1 MSIIYP
7 FLKSLLV
14 DRYIFFL
21 LIFFLSIHF
30 MPMKSLYPVQ
40 IIILKMWQK
49 PKGFQLLNITNNTG
63 QEHLDE
69 INLKLNIIKVDKI
82 HNRHKYQL
90 EIFHLNHIFILTKL
104 LSYVTCFPPKC
115 ISKVGVWESP
125 GYKTL
130 GKESTSL
137 LRIISM

>member
-1 MSIIYP
+1 
-7 FLKSLLV
+7 
-14 DRYIFFL
+14 
-21 LIFFLSIHF
+21 

-115 ISKVGVWESP
+115 ISKVGV
-125 GYKTL
+125 
-130 GKESTSL
+130 
-137 LRIISM
+137 